1 MLLLGV
7 CCACNSAIALRDR
20 WPRRASEA
28 VTRRPPV
35 GHVTNHIRSAQ
46 TAPSLS
52 IRRGSQAET
61 GLQASRGKE
70 RVHIRSAQTARARAT
85 RFLLHGGS
93 VTVPGALATPAPP
106 PPPSPSP
113 TPSTD
118 GERGFRDWCVR
129 ACVRACVFVCVCA
142 LCCACLGDDGEHV
155 PQQALVVLRRVAQ
168 LRAKIF

>member
-106 PPPSPSP
+106 PPPPPPPPHQP
-113 TPSTD
+113 TASV
-118 GERGFRDWCVR
+118 GSGIGACVR
-129 ACVRACVFVCVCA
+129 ACVRACLCVYVRCA
-142 LCCACLGDDGEHV
+142 VL
-155 PQQALVVLRRVAQ
+155 ALATTASMCPSRPSWSSVA
-168 LRAKIF
+168 